1 MYKFYYDYMLKTFNA
16 RLLFADTDSLVYE
29 IKDKNVYEQCFKDKE
44 LFDFSGYSKDS
55 VYYDSSNKK
64 TLVKMKDEFDGVKI
78 IEFIGL
84 KSKMYSLISVDDK
97 EVNKA
102 KGINKNLRH
111 KEYHNVLFNKKV
123 IRHNMKRI
131 QSKSHEVGTYN
142 VFKILLSCFDNK
154 RCIRQ

>member
-64 TLVKMKDEFDGVKI
+64 TLGKMKDEFDGVKI